1 MQRWVYTEWPDVQE
15 VGSKMRPP
23 IWFQQLGT
31 VTQGRVREA
40 AQASH
45 ASNQLSNV
53 ARLLTHRSLKTHTKS
68 TRFSE
73 ELSTVDGSHG
83 GKKCESKPSVARE
96 ASARLGR
103 RSQQGLL
110 TTREWG

>member
-1 MQRWVYTEWPDVQE
+1 
-15 VGSKMRPP
+15 MRPP
-23 IWFQQLGT
+23 VWLQQLGT
-31 VTQGRVREA
+31 VTQERVREA

-45 ASNQLSNV
+45 ASNQPPNV
-53 ARLLTHRSLKTHTKS
+53 ARLLSHWSLKTHTKS

-73 ELSTVDGSHG
+73 ELSTVDGSHR
-83 GKKCESKPSVARE
+83 GKKRESKPSVARD

-110 TTREWG
+110 VTREWG